1 MRRSV
6 SIEDIAQA
14 AGVSHATVSR
24 ALRGNSRISP
34 QVRELVQRLAEEM
47 GYTPNAVAQSLKG
60 QRTHTVGLVVTSIS
74 DPFYG
79 RLARGVDEG
88 ARQANMDVFLGVSG
102 NRPDEEMAVIESFQ
116 RRRVEGIIT
125 ASSRLSDEQ
134 LARLAREGT
143 PAVLVNRQ
151 SEGMRRDL
159 PSVQVDNFGGALL
172 AMRHLIALGHEAIAY
187 LGAANRPV
195 ANRERE
201 RGYWHAMREAQF
213 SPRAAWVRTGAVDRR
228 SYSDDV
234 EDGRAL
240 MVEAL
245 RENVTAAFCFN
256 DMHAVGALMACREA
270 GAAVPGDVS
279 IVGFDDV
286 DTARYV
292 SPPLTTAHQPKLR
305 LGQIAI
311 GMLLR
316 LMAGEPVEDEC
327 VGVELVTRASTGP
340 VRKRNLTSASLRDG
354 PNLSGLD

>member
-24 ALRGNSRISP
+24 ALRDSARISP
-34 QVRELVQRLAEEM
+34 AMRATVQRLAQEM

-60 QRTHTVGLVVTSIS
+60 QRTHTVGLVVTSIA

-88 ARQANMDVFLGVSG
+88 ARQADMDVFLGISH
-102 NRPDEEMAVIESFQ
+102 NNADEEMAVIESFQ
-116 RRRVEGIIT
+116 RRRVEGVIT
-125 ASSRLSDEQ
+125 ASSRLTDEQLEQ
-134 LARLAREGT
+134 LARSAM
-143 PAVLVNRQ
+143 PVVLVNRQ
-151 SEGMRRDL
+151 SEGTHRTL

-172 AMRHLIALGHEAIAY
+172 AVRHLIRLGHEKVAY
-187 LGAANRPV
+187 LGATNRPV
-195 ANRERE
+195 ANHERE
-201 RGYWHAMREAQF
+201 RGYWHAMREAGL
-213 SPRAAWVRTGAVDRR
+213 PLRDTWVKSGAVDRR

-234 EDGRAL
+234 EDGRRL
-240 MVEAL
+240 MDEAL
-245 RENVTAAFCFN
+245 RESVTAAFCFN
-256 DMHAVGALMACREA
+256 DMHAVGALMACRDA
-270 GAAVPGDVS
+270 GVTVPEGAS

-292 SPPLTTAHQPKLR
+292 SPPLTTIHQPKLR

-316 LMAGEPVEDEC
+316 MMADEPVEDEC
-327 VGVELVTRASTGP
+327 VGVELVARASAGP
-340 VRKRNLTSASLRDG
+340 VRRT
-354 PNLSGLD
+354 

>member
-24 ALRGNSRISP
+24 ALRDSARISP
-34 QVRELVQRLAEEM
+34 PVRELVQRLALEM

-60 QRTHTVGLVVTSIS
+60 QRTNTVGLVVTSIA

-88 ARQANMDVFLGVSG
+88 ARQADMDVFLGVSH
-102 NRPDEEMAVIESFQ
+102 NNADEEMAVIESFQ

-125 ASSRLSDEQ
+125 ASSRLTDEQ
-134 LARLAREGT
+134 LNRLEQSRM
-143 PAVLVNRQ
+143 PVVLVNRQ
-151 SEGMRRDL
+151 SEGARSPL
-159 PSVQVDNFGGALL
+159 PSVQVDNYGGAVL
-172 AMRHLIALGHEAIAY
+172 AVQHLVGLGHQAIGY

-201 RGYWHAMREAQF
+201 RGYWHAMAAAGLQPRE
-213 SPRAAWVRTGAVDRR
+213 AWVRIGAAGSR
-228 SYSDDV
+228 SYADDV
-234 EDGRAL
+234 EDGQRL
-240 MVEAL
+240 MAEAL
-245 RENVTAAFCFN
+245 QEGISAAFCFN
-256 DMHAVGALMACREA
+256 DMHAVGALMACHTVGMR
-270 GAAVPGDVS
+270 VPEDVS

-292 SPPLTTAHQPKLR
+292 SPPLTTVHQPKLR

-311 GMLLR
+311 SMLLR
-316 LMAGEPVEDEC
+316 LMADEPVEDEC
-327 VGVELVTRASTGP
+327 VGVELVTRGSAARRGP
-340 VRKRNLTSASLRDG
+340 DG
-354 PNLSGLD
+354 S